1 MIELTPEMLT
11 GLPTTGARD
20 PIAFYR
26 RPLVGKLYRERIN
39 MGLRQL
45 GTGRVGRTLEIGYAA
60 GAVLLALAPSADDLH
75 GIDLDA
81 DPETVSDLLA
91 SRGYRVRLQ
100 KANLY
105 QLPYP
110 DASFDL
116 AVCFSVFEHLDDYQQ
131 GLREVSRVLVPG
143 GRFLLGMPAVNRLM
157 EWGFRAIGFKRIEDH
172 HVTRPQDVA
181 AAFGKHGLQ
190 VVSRRFLGVPIEGAA
205 LYYTWLLKRLA
216 A

>member
-1 MIELTPEMLT
+1 MIELTPEMLS
-11 GLPTTGARD
+11 GLPTTGVRD
-20 PIAFYR
+20 PIEFYR

-45 GTGRVGRTLEIGYAA
+45 GAGRIGRALEVGYAA
-60 GAVLLALAPSADDLH
+60 GAVLLALAPSVDELQ

-81 DPETVSDLLA
+81 DPQPVTDLLA

-100 KANLY
+100 RANVY

-110 DASFDL
+110 DVSFDL

-157 EWGFRAIGFKRIEDH
+157 EWGFRAIGFKGIEDH

-181 AAFGKHGLQ
+181 AAFEKHGLR
-190 VVSRRFLGVPIEGAA
+190 VVSRRFLGVPLEGAA
-205 LYYTWLLKRLA
+205 LYYTWLLRRETA
-216 A
+216 